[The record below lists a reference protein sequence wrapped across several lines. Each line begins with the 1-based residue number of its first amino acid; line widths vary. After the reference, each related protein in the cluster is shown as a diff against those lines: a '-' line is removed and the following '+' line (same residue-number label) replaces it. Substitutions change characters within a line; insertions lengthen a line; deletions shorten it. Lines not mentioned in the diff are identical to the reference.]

1 MPAPPHPQAPDTDT
15 PPDTTSPD
23 APPPYPRPPGWPGRL
38 TAGSL
43 PQARRW
49 LRWAWL
55 AALAWWVWN
64 TGLLLIWVV
73 APAFAEVTGDPDPE
87 IPARIVI
94 YYGVEGFLVGMLGL
108 GVNFRWRLAAA
119 LLPAVFLLARII
131 ALTRLE
137 PLALDARGLVWAA
150 IYLLILFLFL
160 RGAQG
165 AFSYHWYT
173 RPENP
178 PPAD

>member
-1 MPAPPHPQAPDTDT
+1 MPAAGPPHPQAPDTD
-15 PPDTTSPD
+15 PPSDTT
-23 APPPYPRPPGWPGRL
+23 PPYPRPPGWPGRL
-38 TAGSL
+38 TASSL

-137 PLALDARGLVWAA
+137 PLALDARGLIWAA
-150 IYLLILFLFL
+150 IYLLLLLLFL